1 MYILQQLNFE
11 PSIVVDLY
19 NLDGSLFEGSLQG
32 TDLAWF
38 IVKWAMT
45 LRRGHRMMQTLIPWH
60 TQAWLYPGVYHGLN
74 CMWIS
79 FSDNIFLFAFPAR
92 LKMFSVLITFRM
104 RLRYY
109 LRTSEVQW
117 RNARHFN
124 PLWGAWN
131 HCYNV
136 VSFLSKSKRGSPNGD
151 AERREPHARRIGSNA
166 AGDAVSILSCATHAS
181 YWARRSKF

>member
-1 MYILQQLNFE
+1 MGHDAQKGPSHDADFDPMTHPGMAISWGVSWFELYVNFLLWQYI
-11 PSIVVDLY
+11 PVRIS
-19 NLDGSLFEGSLQG
+19 GSLE
-32 TDLAWF
+32 
-38 IVKWAMT
+38 
-45 LRRGHRMMQTLIPWH
+45 
-60 TQAWLYPGVYHGLN
+60 
-74 CMWIS
+74 
-79 FSDNIFLFAFPAR
+79 
-92 LKMFSVLITFRM
+92 MFSVLITFRM